1 MSSDVIGQLVTPQNS
16 EIMPTAVHSDG
27 SKPVRLPNRHPK
39 VAPMKKDGTISPPL
53 KPAPRV
59 SAVKMIFSRNASGL
73 TEPSILSHSH
83 VYVGCLC
90 PGPVDTEFN
99 DVANVRFA
107 LKGISAE
114 YCANYAIDRMMKHK
128 TVIVP
133 TLRMKLATTCG
144 RFLPQS
150 LYIKIVSHQQKKK
163 WHID

>member
-73 TEPSILSHSH
+73 TEPSILLWMTLIPVPLYVWFPTSIVAMMTKQPPMNTL
-83 VYVGCLC
+83 VYLFGRYFCTAPHLSEGPHKRVCLR
-90 PGPVDTEFN
+90 
-99 DVANVRFA
+99 VRTVLQAQIFLLS
-107 LKGISAE
+107 LK
-114 YCANYAIDRMMKHK
+114 
-128 TVIVP
+128 
-133 TLRMKLATTCG
+133 
-144 RFLPQS
+144 
-150 LYIKIVSHQQKKK
+150 
-163 WHID
+163 